1 MKEKIK
7 AKQKQKK
14 EKNILY
20 FPWTRYVQ
28 ILSGKQG
35 ISTYSGFSGSLVFSK

>member
-1 MKEKIK
+1 MIKPNKHKGRSHLMKEKIK

-20 FPWTRYVQ
+20 FP
-28 ILSGKQG
+28 
-35 ISTYSGFSGSLVFSK
+35 